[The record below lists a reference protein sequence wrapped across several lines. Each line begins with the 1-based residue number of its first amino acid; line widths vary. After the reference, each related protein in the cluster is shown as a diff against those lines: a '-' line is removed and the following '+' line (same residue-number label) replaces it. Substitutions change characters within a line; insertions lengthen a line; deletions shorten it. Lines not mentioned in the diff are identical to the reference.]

1 MLFSNIHI
9 LDEQFQHRSGCYVGI
24 RDGIIAYISD
34 NLDKPLNA
42 ETIAA
47 HFSLS
52 KSYVQNIF
60 TQKMHIGL
68 KKYIMQKKIY
78 AAHAD
83 MIAGMTPNEVC
94 EKYKFGDYSLFY
106 RTYKKTFG
114 NSPRDIK

>member
-1 MLFSNIHI
+1 
-9 LDEQFQHRSGCYVGI
+9 
-24 RDGIIAYISD
+24 
-34 NLDKPLNA
+34 
-42 ETIAA
+42 
-47 HFSLS
+47 
-52 KSYVQNIF
+52 
-60 TQKMHIGL
+60 
-68 KKYIMQKKIY
+68 MQKKIY